1 MFFCL
6 GESITEWVLGI
17 RSRFFNEVLCRHFL
31 DLDAN
36 LKLTGFQ
43 LALLGFEH
51 LSLGLHCVLL
61 KILLIGKDLG
71 DISNKVR
78 HAAGF
83 SGENFFH
90 FTESLQGLLLICH
103 RIGRL
108 GLGNLLNG
116 SSHVCDGFTLKE
128 GELRPAKF
136 TQGLFVHSFFPCFD
150 ESLEKLSVAI
160 DDSLLGSAQ
169 PSLVHLGGVFICV
182 CLDAPLLGLALH
194 ELLGFDNLPDLLDEE
209 VVDENGVG
217 AGDDLAK
224 FFHDF
229 LDRFSCFREMRVG
242 DFWFAGLEFLTS
254 VREFIAS
261 SYDFLGA
268 ESSESISCF
277 AKSCGIALLAESVR
291 LQIFKEEAEASHD

>member
-1 MFFCL
+1 MSLDAAVLVSGIDFCCCDTHVFFCL

-90 FTESLQGLLLICH
+90 FT
-103 RIGRL
+103 
-108 GLGNLLNG
+108 
-116 SSHVCDGFTLKE
+116 
-128 GELRPAKF
+128 
-136 TQGLFVHSFFPCFD
+136 
-150 ESLEKLSVAI
+150 
-160 DDSLLGSAQ
+160 
-169 PSLVHLGGVFICV
+169 
-182 CLDAPLLGLALH
+182 
-194 ELLGFDNLPDLLDEE
+194 
-209 VVDENGVG
+209 
-217 AGDDLAK
+217 
-224 FFHDF
+224 
-229 LDRFSCFREMRVG
+229 
-242 DFWFAGLEFLTS
+242 
-254 VREFIAS
+254 
-261 SYDFLGA
+261 
-268 ESSESISCF
+268 
-277 AKSCGIALLAESVR
+277 
-291 LQIFKEEAEASHD
+291 